1 MPPNPRNGRMAR
13 ADVAPLMKY
22 DRIDTYHDNLFWPN
36 SVIEMG
42 SLVEVIQKSTRLHHL
57 TFNIPTNLNPTFR
70 YNRDICDAIAGNVS
84 IKTVGLDCYK
94 ITENEDKLLADMIR
108 ENKTIVSLT
117 IVSDAGFTH
126 ITDAFKVNQ
135 GIRKIVLAG
144 NFPKFFGLMDIAD
157 FLKVNTTLRNS
168 L

>member
-13 ADVAPLMKY
+13 ADVARLMKY

-70 YNRDICDAIAGNVS
+70 YNRDICDALQV
-84 IKTVGLDCYK
+84 
-94 ITENEDKLLADMIR
+94 M
-108 ENKTIVSLT
+108 
-117 IVSDAGFTH
+117 
-126 ITDAFKVNQ
+126 
-135 GIRKIVLAG
+135 
-144 NFPKFFGLMDIAD
+144 
-157 FLKVNTTLRNS
+157 
-168 L
+168 